1 MYAQH
6 YNSTQ
11 HESPVLSRSCRA
23 MQNCPGHAELLRSCC
38 MIQFMHNYS
47 RSSCDCLGSLAA
59 PLMPMHCKCPHNLEP
74 STALIQWLGACRVIL
89 EAMSPE
95 AESVL
100 AQHNQEAVDNLVAY
114 ISNYVS
120 AHIDSLPPANVL
132 PLSGFAYPLT
142 STAASKSASDLKQQ
156 PSAACG
162 GSVHAIGHSSSMSE
176 GGGALRDFRKECRIS
191 SPFAALSGRHVEP
204 PLFIFQFA
212 CFQMLSGSACA
223 LHAQECSAH
232 VWLMCRKC
240 KRLGFSN
247 LAELICWL
255 PHSCCA
261 WHPTAREAAPSCCRS

>member
-1 MYAQH
+1 MQMTVLQLAACMLSIIIQH
-6 YNSTQ
+6 NMSHQY
-11 HESPVLSRSCRA
+11 VACRA
-23 MQNCPGHAELLRSCC
+23 MQNCPGHTELPRSCC
-38 MIQFMHNYS
+38 MIQFMQNYS
-47 RSSCDCLGSLAA
+47 WSSCDCLGSLAA
-59 PLMPMHCKCPHNLEP
+59 PPKPVYCNNTCNLKP
-74 STALIQWLGACRVIL
+74 STALVEWLGVYRVIL

-162 GSVHAIGHSSSMSE
+162 GLVHAIGHSSSMSE
-176 GGGALRDFRKECRIS
+176 GGGALRGFRKECRIS
-191 SPFAALSGRHVEP
+191 SPFVALSGRHVEP

-223 LHAQECSAH
+223 LHA
-232 VWLMCRKC
+232 
-240 KRLGFSN
+240 
-247 LAELICWL
+247 L
-255 PHSCCA
+255 P
-261 WHPTAREAAPSCCRS
+261 TYG